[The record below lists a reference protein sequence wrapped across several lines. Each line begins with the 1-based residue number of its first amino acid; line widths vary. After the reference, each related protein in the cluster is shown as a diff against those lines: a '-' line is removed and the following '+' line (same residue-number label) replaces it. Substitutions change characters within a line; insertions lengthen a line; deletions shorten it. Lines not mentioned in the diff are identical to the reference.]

1 MNNIEIRKASAQDA
15 LLVHK
20 LICELENYTLDKDV
34 FNENFRQNL
43 NSSRVHYL
51 VAIINNEIIG
61 FVSCHGQLLLHHEGI
76 VYEIQEIV
84 VSNEHRSKG
93 IGKKLL
99 HVLEEIISK
108 EDYKLLEVACNMK
121 RKDAHRFYLA
131 NGFDQTHYKFT
142 KER

>member
-131 NGFDQTHYKFT
+131 NGFDQTHY
-142 KER
+142 